1 MQDFQEFTKSLF
13 SGQWY
18 TSYLVIGMLCLVAY
32 FITSRILLR
41 TVSHLFKK
49 TSTKFDDILIEKR
62 VFNKLPFLVPLV
74 IVYNSKDL
82 LYWNNL
88 LDRVILSTIVLIFL
102 YSLNALINALNEMF
116 KLTELSKKFS
126 IKSYTQIGKLLINIF
141 GIIVVIA
148 VLTGNSPVYLLS
160 GLGAL
165 TAVLILVFKDTILS
179 LVSSVQISSN
189 DLFKVGDW
197 VEAPQ
202 FGADGDVIDIAL
214 HSVKIQNWDKT
225 ISVIPTNKLIDS
237 SFKNWRGMAES
248 GGRRIK
254 RSINIDMSSIK
265 FCTNEMIGRFTK
277 FKVISNYLKV
287 KLEEV
292 QRFNIENNITD
303 ESLINGRSL
312 TNIGTFRAYIE
323 GYLRNHNQIHDEMT
337 FLVRQLS
344 PSANGL
350 PIEIYVFSN
359 DTDWLNYEKIQAD
372 IFDHLLAVVSEFE
385 LKVFQNPSGSDFKSS
400 FADVNETLFNSPSTY

>member
-1 MQDFQEFTKSLF
+1 MQDFQEFTKSVF

-18 TSYLVIGMLCLVAY
+18 TSYLLIGMLCLVAY

-41 TVSHLFKK
+41 TVTHLFKK
-49 TSTKFDDILIEKR
+49 TSTKFDDILIEER

-74 IVYNSKDL
+74 ILYNSKDL

-88 LDRVILSTIVLIFL
+88 LDRVILSTIALIIL

-116 KLTELSKKFS
+116 KLTDLSKKFS

-265 FCTNEMIGRFTK
+265 FCTNEMISRYSK
-277 FKVISNYLKV
+277 YNVIANYIKV

-303 ESLINGRSL
+303 ESLSL
-312 TNIGTFRAYIE
+312 
-323 GYLRNHNQIHDEMT
+323 IH
-337 FLVRQLS
+337 
-344 PSANGL
+344 
-350 PIEIYVFSN
+350 I
-359 DTDWLNYEKIQAD
+359 
-372 IFDHLLAVVSEFE
+372 
-385 LKVFQNPSGSDFKSS
+385 
-400 FADVNETLFNSPSTY
+400 

>member
-1 MQDFQEFTKSLF
+1 MQDFQEFTKSVL

-18 TSYLVIGMLCLVAY
+18 TSYLIIGMLCLVAY

-49 TSTKFDDILIEKR
+49 TSTKFDDILIEQR

-74 IVYNSKDL
+74 ILYNSKDL

-88 LDRVILSTIVLIFL
+88 LDRVILSTIALIFL
-102 YSLNALINALNEMF
+102 YSLNAFINALNEMF

-126 IKSYTQIGKLLINIF
+126 IKSYAQIGKLLINIF

-265 FCTNEMIGRFTK
+265 FCTNEMIGRYSK
-277 FKVISNYLKV
+277 YNVIANYIKV

-323 GYLRNHNQIHDEMT
+323 GYLRNHNKIHDEMT

-400 FADVNETLFNSPSTY
+400 FANANE

>member
-41 TVSHLFKK
+41 TVSHLFKR
-49 TSTKFDDILIEKR
+49 TSTQFDDILIEQR

-74 IVYNSKDL
+74 ILYNSKDL

-88 LDRVILSTIVLIFL
+88 LDRVILSTIALIFL

-197 VEAPQ
+197 VEARQ
-202 FGADGDVIDIAL
+202 FGADGNVIDIAL

-265 FCTNEMIGRFTK
+265 FCTNEMIDRYSK
-277 FKVISNYLKV
+277 YNVIANYIKV

-323 GYLRNHNQIHDEMT
+323 GYLRNHNKIHDEMT

-400 FADVNETLFNSPSTY
+400 FADVNK

>member
-1 MQDFQEFTKSLF
+1 MQDSQEFIQSLF
-13 SGQWY
+13 SDQWY
-18 TSYLVIGMLCLVAY
+18 SSYLVISILCLVAY

-49 TSTKFDDILIEKR
+49 TSTKFDDILIEQR
-62 VFNKLPFLVPLV
+62 VFNKLPYLVPL
-74 IVYNSKDL
+74 IILYNSKDIIF
-82 LYWNNL
+82 WNAL
-88 LDRVILSTIVLIFL
+88 LDRAILSAIAIVFL
-102 YSLNALINALNEMF
+102 YSLNAFINAFNEMF
-116 KLTELSKKFS
+116 KLTDLSKKFS

-141 GIIVVIA
+141 GIIVVMAI
-148 VLTGNSPVYLLS
+148 LTGNSPVYLLS

-165 TAVLILVFKDTILS
+165 TAVLVLVFKDTILS

-237 SFKNWRGMAES
+237 SFKNWRGMSES

-254 RSINIDMSSIK
+254 RSINIDMNTIK
-265 FCTNEMIGRFTK
+265 FCTKEMIDRYSK
-277 FKVISNYLKV
+277 FNVISDYLKV
-287 KLEEV
+287 KLEEI
-292 QRFNIENNITD
+292 QQFNSDSKVE
-303 ESLINGRSL
+303 EEGLINGRSL
-312 TNIGTFRAYIE
+312 TNIGTFRAYVE
-323 GYLRNHNQIHDEMT
+323 GYLRNHNQIHNEMT
-337 FLVRQLS
+337 FLVRQLPPNAS
-344 PSANGL
+344 GL

-359 DTDWLNYEKIQAD
+359 DTDWANYEKIQSD
-372 IFDHLLAVVSEFE
+372 IFDHLLSVVSEFE

-400 FADVNETLFNSPSTY
+400 FSEENKY

>member
-1 MQDFQEFTKSLF
+1 MQDFQEFTKSVL

-18 TSYLVIGMLCLVAY
+18 TSYLLIGMLCLVAY

-49 TSTKFDDILIEKR
+49 TSTKFDDILIEER

-74 IVYNSKDL
+74 ILYNSKDL

-88 LDRVILSTIVLIFL
+88 LDRAILSTIALIFL

-116 KLTELSKKFS
+116 KLTDLSKKFS

-265 FCTNEMIGRFTK
+265 FCTNEMIGRYTK
-277 FKVISNYLKV
+277 FKVISNYIKV

-323 GYLRNHNQIHDEMT
+323 GYLRNHNKIHDEMT

-400 FADVNETLFNSPSTY
+400 FADVNE

>member
-1 MQDFQEFTKSLF
+1 MQDFQEFTKSVL

-18 TSYLVIGMLCLVAY
+18 TSYLLIGMLCLVAY

-49 TSTKFDDILIEKR
+49 TSTKFDDILIEER
-62 VFNKLPFLVPLV
+62 VFSKLPFLVPLV
-74 IVYNSKDL
+74 ILYNSKDL

-88 LDRVILSTIVLIFL
+88 LDRVILSTIALIFL

-141 GIIVVIA
+141 GIIVVIS

-265 FCTNEMIGRFTK
+265 FCTNEMIGRYSK
-277 FKVISNYLKV
+277 YNVIANYIKV

-292 QRFNIENNITD
+292 QRFNVENNITD

-323 GYLRNHNQIHDEMT
+323 GYLRNHNKIHDEMT

-359 DTDWLNYEKIQAD
+359 DIDWLNYEKIQAD

-400 FADVNETLFNSPSTY
+400 FADVNE

>member
-1 MQDFQEFTKSLF
+1 M
-13 SGQWY
+13 
-18 TSYLVIGMLCLVAY
+18 
-32 FITSRILLR
+32 
-41 TVSHLFKK
+41 
-49 TSTKFDDILIEKR
+49 IEER

-88 LDRVILSTIVLIFL
+88 LDRVTLSTIALVFL

-265 FCTNEMIGRFTK
+265 FCTNEMIDRYGNTWLGKPRK
-277 FKVISNYLKV
+277 YQM
-287 KLEEV
+287 ERE
-292 QRFNIENNITD
+292 RERWTD
-303 ESLINGRSL
+303 TIDR
-312 TNIGTFRAYIE
+312 
-323 GYLRNHNQIHDEMT
+323 
-337 FLVRQLS
+337 
-344 PSANGL
+344 
-350 PIEIYVFSN
+350 
-359 DTDWLNYEKIQAD
+359 
-372 IFDHLLAVVSEFE
+372 
-385 LKVFQNPSGSDFKSS
+385 
-400 FADVNETLFNSPSTY
+400 

>member
-1 MQDFQEFTKSLF
+1 MQDSQEFIQSLF
-13 SGQWY
+13 SDQWY
-18 TSYLVIGMLCLVAY
+18 SSYLVIGILCLVAY

-49 TSTKFDDILIEKR
+49 TSTKFDDILIEQR
-62 VFNKLPFLVPLV
+62 VFNKLPYLVPL
-74 IVYNSKDL
+74 IILYNSKDIIFWNAL
-82 LYWNNL
+82 LE
-88 LDRVILSTIVLIFL
+88 RAILSAIAIVFL
-102 YSLNALINALNEMF
+102 YSLNAFINAFNEMF
-116 KLTELSKKFS
+116 KLTDLSKKFS

-141 GIIVVIA
+141 GIIVVMAI
-148 VLTGNSPVYLLS
+148 LTGNSPVYLLS

-165 TAVLILVFKDTILS
+165 TAVLVLVFKDTILS

-237 SFKNWRGMAES
+237 SFKNWRGMSES

-254 RSINIDMSSIK
+254 RSINIDMNTIK
-265 FCTNEMIGRFTK
+265 FCTKEMIDRYSK
-277 FKVISNYLKV
+277 FNVISDYLKV
-287 KLEEV
+287 KLEEI
-292 QRFNIENNITD
+292 QQFNSDSKVE
-303 ESLINGRSL
+303 EEGLINGRSL
-312 TNIGTFRAYIE
+312 TNIGTFRAYVE
-323 GYLRNHNQIHDEMT
+323 GYLRNHNQIHNEMT
-337 FLVRQLS
+337 FLVRQLPPNAS
-344 PSANGL
+344 GL

-359 DTDWLNYEKIQAD
+359 DTDWANYEKIQSD
-372 IFDHLLAVVSEFE
+372 IFDHLLSVVSEFE

-400 FADVNETLFNSPSTY
+400 FSEENKY

>member
-18 TSYLVIGMLCLVAY
+18 TSYLLIGMLCLVAY

-49 TSTKFDDILIEKR
+49 TSTKFDDILIEER

-74 IVYNSKDL
+74 ILYNSKDL

-88 LDRVILSTIVLIFL
+88 LDRVILSTIALIFL

-116 KLTELSKKFS
+116 KLTDLSKKFS

-265 FCTNEMIGRFTK
+265 FCTNEMIDRYSK
-277 FKVISNYLKV
+277 YNVIANYLKV
-287 KLEEV
+287 KLKEV

-323 GYLRNHNQIHDEMT
+323 GYLRNHNKIHDEMT

-400 FADVNETLFNSPSTY
+400 FANANK